1 MDDKQFE
8 QQMKLLK
15 KSYDRVPSKFNMDDV
30 LGEIEAEGK
39 QPKEIQSIKTPVASK
54 WQKVSVWAVSL
65 ASMFLIGL
73 LSASFMND
81 GNENG
86 DEPVAEYDANDIE
99 TLKKAYQLERDKR
112 QKILGLTNNQFDQ
125 LAFVKSADQIF
136 AEAIHPDRIETYQYS
151 NLTLEENYQEIIK
164 NLRLPSEMV
173 EIALKIE
180 NNSEQYS
187 EQYSREFADD
197 LNRKIDDLKY
207 VFDGI
212 IFDHSEIMNTART
225 KGKLDVN
232 SLYGNQSQLPEDIIN
247 ILDKG
252 TKQGLFV
259 EVAPDGNNFEAN
271 FQMTS
276 SMRDLEGIL
285 TENAIDMLEI
295 KELAPFT
302 YGGELIYDT
311 QQSAYYLQRI
321 EGALLNSNLDL
332 GHGTLASIKTY
343 YEDLAYTLIFN
354 STQII
359 ENQKVKDEYQQAW
372 NILRLT
378 PGSSPIRSFI
388 SPLIDAMSENGWVV
402 KETYQNLDFEDLK
415 ELFRQA
421 ENGEL
426 EELKNYGTG
435 LHSETINWPNSNIQQ
450 KVHGYLKSSGQS
462 DDSSYLIDVSPVEIL
477 VLYDY
482 AQQKYIPEI
491 NYTLLSPYE
500 GSGNM
505 DEVMNAWLQRV
516 LITENVTSI
525 RYLDDKS
532 FEQNGRL
539 YGHVDIMNEDRLI
552 HSIPMV
558 LNEIGV
564 WQIDANSIFPKYTES
579 LIVIDDEIMDSIQ
592 SLYKQFKNDYDYS
605 ILNEESALTVAG
617 IYLEASAQGDLETQY
632 ELLVKGENF
641 ITPTREEFLS
651 YPPNGG
657 LDWKEQ
663 FKSFELEQV
672 ESPDKTGEFKGV
684 AWFGLK
690 DEFVTEDESEKGFQM
705 RKTVDGWRV
714 HFMAFQ

>member
-8 QQMKLLK
+8 QHMKLLK
-15 KSYDRVPSKFNMDDV
+15 KSYDRVPSKFNADDV
-30 LGEIEAEGK
+30 LRKIENEGK
-39 QPKEIQSIKTPVASK
+39 QQIEVMSFSKPVATK

-65 ASMFLIGL
+65 ASVFLIGL
-73 LSASFMND
+73 LSASFINEGKNQGND
-81 GNENG
+81 S
-86 DEPVAEYDANDIE
+86 DTEYDANDI
-99 TLKKAYQLERDKR
+99 KKLEEDYQKEREKR

-125 LAFVKSADQIF
+125 LAFVKAADQIF
-136 AEAIHPDRIETYQYS
+136 AGAIHPDRMETYRYS

-173 EIALKIE
+173 EIALRAD
-180 NNSEQYS
+180 NNNEQYS
-187 EQYSREFADD
+187 IEFADD
-197 LNRKIDDLKY
+197 LNRKIDDLKF

-212 IFDHSEIMNTART
+212 ILDHSKIINKVGTNGE
-225 KGKLDVN
+225 LDVN
-232 SLYGNQSQLPEDIIN
+232 YLYGNRSQLPEDIVN
-247 ILDKG
+247 VLDKG

-276 SMRDLEGIL
+276 SMRDLEGKL
-285 TENAIDMLEI
+285 DENAMDMLEI

-321 EGALLNSNLDL
+321 EGTLLKSNLDL
-332 GHGTLASIKTY
+332 GHGTLASIKAY

-378 PGSSPIRSFI
+378 PGTSPIRSFI
-388 SPLIDAMSENGWVV
+388 SPLIDSLSESGWVA
-402 KETYQNLDFEDLK
+402 KETYQNLDFEDLM
-415 ELFRQA
+415 ELFHQA
-421 ENGEL
+421 EIGEL

-462 DDSSYLIDVSPVEIL
+462 DDSSYLVDVSPVEIL

-482 AQQKYIPEI
+482 AQQKYTPEI

-505 DEVMNAWLQRV
+505 DEIMNAWLQRV
-516 LITENVTSI
+516 LINEKVTSI
-525 RYLDDKS
+525 RYLDEKS

-564 WQIDANSIFPKYTES
+564 WQIDTNSIFPKYSES
-579 LIVIDDEIMDSIQ
+579 LIVIDTEIINSIQ

-605 ILNEESALTVAG
+605 ILKEESALTVAG
-617 IYLEASAQGDLETQY
+617 IYLEAWAQGDLDTQY
-632 ELLVKGENF
+632 ELLVKGENY
-641 ITPTREEFLS
+641 ITPPREEFLS
-651 YPPNGG
+651 YPTGDG
-657 LDWKEQ
+657 LDWKKQ
-663 FKSFELEQV
+663 FNSFELNQTEATDV
-672 ESPDKTGEFKGV
+672 NGEFNGV
-684 AWFGLK
+684 AWFGLQ
-690 DEFVTEDESEKGFQM
+690 DEFVTEDESKKGFQM
-705 RKTVDGWRV
+705 RKTLDGWRV
-714 HFMAFQ
+714 HFMPFQ